1 MIISEKISLS
11 IDRIDFSFA
20 KNLSYNADAHSII
33 DEIRGKAIHI
43 DDESGKESIAGEL
56 TANQINLADI
66 LNDGSS
72 IHMTLDEHSYQLTEF
87 ASFFSD
93 NEKVFSK
100 KVFKTFNIEEDE
112 FIYGDDDVLI
122 FDNLYVNKEF
132 RGKNVGQLLI
142 EATCNDFRR
151 KGRFAFLKAYPL
163 QFSGEDGF
171 DNFSD
176 EKKEQVIK
184 EKKEFQDRS
193 FKVSQDKL
201 INLYKKC
208 GFNLISGEKEFMV
221 MDLHERDY

>member
-43 DDESGKESIAGEL
+43 DAESGKESIAGEL
-56 TANQINLADI
+56 TAHQINLADI

-176 EKKEQVIK
+176 EKKEQVLK